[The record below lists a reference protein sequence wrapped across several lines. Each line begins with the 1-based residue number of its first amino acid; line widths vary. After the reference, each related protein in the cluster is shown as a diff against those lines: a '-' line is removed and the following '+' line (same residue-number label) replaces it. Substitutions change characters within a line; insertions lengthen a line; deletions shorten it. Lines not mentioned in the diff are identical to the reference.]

1 MKWKKVKLVD
11 AETGEFVDNQA
22 QDRWVERQSITE
34 DLLNVQDK
42 KPQQVINLFESMPD
56 QLNSLPQAEEPE
68 YLDIEFT
75 LDTGASVH
83 AIDALD
89 LPGFVI
95 RESAGSKRKQNFQA
109 AGGKLIPNEGETD
122 VFILSNAADGPC
134 ELVACMQIAKVT
146 RPLLSVSKITEG
158 NRLKV
163 LCDHEAAY
171 IMNLQGKVLARFGRN
186 GGLYTA
192 MLKVKNQKFKP
203 FTRPA
208 P

>member
-1 MKWKKVKLVD
+1 M
-11 AETGEFVDNQA
+11 
-22 QDRWVERQSITE
+22 RWVKAKTADANGQKDRGTNQNAVK
-34 DLLNVQDK
+34 DLMASQV
-42 KPQQVINLFESMPD
+42 KPPTQVISLFESLPD
-56 QLNSLPQAEEPE
+56 QLNSLPQADEPE
-68 YLDIEFT
+68 FLDIEFT

-122 VFILSNAADGPC
+122 VYFLSNTTDGPC
-134 ELVACMQIAKVT
+134 ELLACMQIAKVT

-192 MLKVKNQKFKP
+192 MLKVKNPKFKP
-203 FTRPA
+203 FVRPA